1 MKVVKVYGE
10 LRKRLGQCRF
20 EFDVATPAQAV
31 KALCV
36 NFPGLDK
43 WLVDSEQDG
52 IGYRVKI
59 GKEKVTPTS
68 TDLLA
73 MPWSERE
80 VFSITPVVAGAGG
93 SNPLQ
98 FLVGGLLIGASFFF
112 PGAGLFGVQ
121 AIGATGAA
129 GLAGTG
135 IATSIGVGL
144 SAIGAGMVLGGVA
157 NIISPMAPPGL
168 EAGKEAA
175 RLQNMSFSGV
185 VNTARQGLPVPIA
198 YGRVFVGSAVISSGF
213 DVDHTPNTTT
223 GTGNQLLDKV
233 DGAASSAA
241 FILKNS

>member
-20 EFDVATPAQAV
+20 EFDVATPAQAI

-59 GKEKVTPTS
+59 GKEQITEDSYDV
-68 TDLLA
+68 LA

-80 VFSITPVVAGAGG
+80 VFSITPIVAGSGG
-93 SNPLQ
+93 
-98 FLVGGLLIGASFFF
+98 VGRAIFGALLITAAIAVPGLGAAVGTTTIF
-112 PGAGLFGVQ
+112 GTTFGVVS
-121 AIGATGAA
+121 AGIG
-129 GLAGTG
+129 
-135 IATSIGVGL
+135 
-144 SAIGAGMVLGGVA
+144 AIGAGLLLGGVA
-157 NIISPMAPPGL
+157 DIISPMNQPGL
-168 EAGKEAA
+168 EASKEAA
-175 RLQNMSFSGV
+175 KLQNMSFSGV

-213 DVDHTPNTTT
+213 DVDHTPSTP
-223 GTGNQLLDKV
+223 LLEPIDI
-233 DGAASSAA
+233 
-241 FILKNS
+241 FLKNKEA